1 MRVELIRSKIEE
13 ILESLRLIEENLP
26 DDFEDFES
34 LGIVKDG
41 IYKRAEFA
49 IQNVIDICAV
59 INSDLRLTM
68 PEREEDVFEG
78 LVRAGIIPEEM
89 AHKLRLMKGFR
100 NILVHRYGR
109 INDRLAFEVL
119 HEHLGDIYEF
129 VELIGDFLRGQ
140 ERG

>member
-1 MRVELIRSKIEE
+1 MRVELIRSKMEE

-49 IQNVIDICAV
+49 IQNAIDICAI

-78 LVRAGIIPEEM
+78 LVRAGILPEEM

-109 INDRLAFEVL
+109 IDDRLAFEVL
-119 HEHLGDIYEF
+119 HWHLKDIYEF
-129 VELIGDFLRGQ
+129 IEVIENFLEGQ
-140 ERG
+140 R

>member
-1 MRVELIRSKIEE
+1 MRVEVIRSKIEG

-59 INSDLRLTM
+59 INSDLRITM

-78 LVRAGIIPEEM
+78 LVRAGIIPEGM

-119 HEHLGDIYEF
+119 HEHLKDIYEF
-129 VELIGDFLRGQ
+129 IEVIENFLEGQ
-140 ERG
+140 G

>member
-1 MRVELIRSKIEE
+1 MRVELIRSKMEE

-26 DDFEDFES
+26 DNFEDFES

-78 LVRAGIIPEEM
+78 LMRAGIIPEEM

-109 INDRLAFEVL
+109 INDRLAFEFL
-119 HEHLGDIYEF
+119 HNHLEDIYEF
-129 VELIGDFLRGQ
+129 VELIEGLLEGRK
-140 ERG
+140 